1 MIKRQRGRG
10 AISDAEHIRV
20 QFGVFCRIEMEAEN
34 AFWDASGTK
43 KEVCRYGTLFF
54 FTLGYNSHSHSHSQP
69 QHFSSH
75 ATTASTTLA
84 TYSLSSHSPRSP
96 SLLHSHDLFICIL
109 TVTGHRIRG
118 TGPPTFY
125 FIARAAYSLL
135 SHASPLPGIIP
146 YYGYPCIF
154 PCHTGFHHRRTLYL
168 KGHTR
173 PCIGISLQQHPESGP
188 YQHPIYHLLPSYI

>member
-1 MIKRQRGRG
+1 
-10 AISDAEHIRV
+10 
-20 QFGVFCRIEMEAEN
+20 MEAEN

-84 TYSLSSHSPRSP
+84 TYSLSSHSPQSP
-96 SLLHSHDLFICIL
+96 SLLHSHDLFIRIL
-109 TVTGHRIRG
+109 TGHQILG

-146 YYGYPCIF
+146 YYWYPCIF
-154 PCHTGFHHRRTLYL
+154 PYHTGFHHCHTLHL
-168 KGHTR
+168 KGHTG

-188 YQHPIYHLLPSYI
+188 CQHPIYHLLPSYI